1 MADPGRDREG
11 NSLGERGSSISQIA
25 SELEG
30 WAASGVW
37 RRTGGS
43 SPSDAIPPPS
53 PGLPALMVIGT
64 RSANSYGYY
73 AIHDKENRTSL
84 EM

>member
-1 MADPGRDREG
+1 MA
-11 NSLGERGSSISQIA
+11 
-25 SELEG
+25 
-30 WAASGVW
+30 AAPVM
-37 RRTGGS
+37 
-43 SPSDAIPPPS
+43 PYLLPH

-84 EM
+84 EL